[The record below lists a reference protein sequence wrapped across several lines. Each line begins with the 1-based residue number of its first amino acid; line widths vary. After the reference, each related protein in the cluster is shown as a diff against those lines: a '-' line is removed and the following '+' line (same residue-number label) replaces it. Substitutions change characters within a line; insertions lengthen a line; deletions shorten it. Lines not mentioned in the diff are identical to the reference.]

1 MSDTQTA
8 PQATAG
14 TALSPMQYLDR
25 AMGALRDMGLMPG
38 STAEAP
44 INALLEKISD
54 LSPDKIA
61 VITRTLGQAQTFNE
75 EVRNEIQAMSIGD
88 RYEAITEAFN
98 SIRDDAKAM
107 VDQLSDGKISF
118 MESLNIWKNLLI
130 KIYLKIYNLLV
141 VVMLARS

>member
-44 INALLEKISD
+44 INALLENYEATKEWDRYIDLTRQLLSVESDPKIRFAK
-54 LSPDKIA
+54 LSQIGDIYA
-61 VITRTLGQAQTFNE
+61 E
-75 EVRNEIQAMSIGD
+75 EIQECSG
-88 RYEAITEAFN
+88 RY
-98 SIRDDAKAM
+98 
-107 VDQLSDGKISF
+107 
-118 MESLNIWKNLLI
+118 
-130 KIYLKIYNLLV
+130 
-141 VVMLARS
+141 